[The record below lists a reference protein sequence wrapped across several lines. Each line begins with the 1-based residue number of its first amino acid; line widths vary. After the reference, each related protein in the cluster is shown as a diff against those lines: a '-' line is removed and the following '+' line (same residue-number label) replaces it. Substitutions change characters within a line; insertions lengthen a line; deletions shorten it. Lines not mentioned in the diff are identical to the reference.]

1 MLARLLSCKE
11 PLLLSAG
18 AIWGANTLGFAITA
32 ATHTHKLTD
41 LTGTGNQQTE
51 SDCTSKKCEQASQAI
66 PRGGA
71 CLRASASN

>member
-1 MLARLLSCKE
+1 MIARLLSCKE

-18 AIWGANTLGFAITA
+18 AIWGANALGFAITA

-51 SDCTSKKCEQASQAI
+51 SPVE
-66 PRGGA
+66 
-71 CLRASASN
+71 CL